1 MSYSEKN
8 TLIIASISLILFLFL
23 SLLSLYH
30 AVEFWD
36 FRLNKLKEVKY
47 ASPRFVFFIVLG
59 ISAVLEIPRYIGCIN
74 LNGPYFC
81 NWVEYNH
88 SFDITYEFHL
98 VALCGYSYSIITT
111 SILWSDTV
119 QGKDGKFWFSSSPL
133 DFTKIFFRVAYILY
147 CLTNIIMIIMNAY
160 YIFQNDDDET
170 DDGYTGISYFL
181 SPMLLLCIA
190 TGCFCTGIR
199 LQLYVIQVKLGG
211 PTQFTALVRVN
222 MIMALVVSSY
232 FLRALLLLS
241 YWDKIPG
248 SYVDSFQY
256 FSENYPV
263 WMPLT
268 QWFPFIICSTC
279 LIFVMKLKK
288 RTIGDSDNLEDEK
301 DNHHKQQHQQQ
312 QQGDIDVIRGYSI
325 DSNSFDV
332 IEVSH
337 RNTSINPLRLLSTN
351 QFEFDS
357 AKLEK
362 LRELDNI
369 EITDQFFSASVF
381 QNRMNNTSLM

>member
-1 MSYSEKN
+1 MPYDERN
-8 TLIIASISLILFLFL
+8 TLIIASISLILFIFL

-30 AVEFWD
+30 AIEFWD

-47 ASPRFVFFIVLG
+47 ASPRFVFFVVLG
-59 ISAVLEIPRYIGCIN
+59 ISAALELPRYIGCIN
-74 LNGPYFC
+74 LKGPYFC
-81 NWVEYNH
+81 YWVGYNH

-98 VALCGYSYSIITT
+98 VALCGYTYSIITT

-133 DFTKIFFRVAYILY
+133 DFTKIFFRVAYVLY
-147 CLTNIIMIIMNAY
+147 CFTNAVMIIMNAN
-160 YIFQNDDDET
+160 YIFQNDDET
-170 DDGYTGISYFL
+170 DDGYSSMSYFV
-181 SPMLLLCIA
+181 SPIFLFLIA

-211 PTQFTALVRVN
+211 PTQFTALMRVN
-222 MIMALVVSSY
+222 IIMALVVSSY

-241 YWDKIPG
+241 YWDKIPD
-248 SYVDSFQY
+248 SYVTSFQY
-256 FSENYPV
+256 FSQNYPI

-279 LIFVMKLKK
+279 LIYVMKLKK

-301 DNHHKQQHQQQ
+301 DNHHQQQ
-312 QQGDIDVIRGYSI
+312 QQLGDVDVIRGYS
-325 DSNSFDV
+325 NSCDV
-332 IEVSH
+332 IEVSQ
-337 RNTSINPLRLLSTN
+337 RQTSINPLRMLSSN

-362 LRELDNI
+362 LREMDNI
-369 EITDQFFSASVF
+369 EITDRFFSVSVF
-381 QNRMNNTSLM
+381 QPRKINASSIESMSI